1 MDIEGH
7 LPTKVLLVDDEED
20 FAQLLARRLETRGM
34 RVTAVTCGEEAVSLV
49 GKRAFDVA
57 VVDLSMPGIDG
68 LETLRQIKARRPN
81 LEVLML
87 TGHAT
92 VAGGIEAMKQGACDF
107 LLKPVEMEELLA
119 KIETAKQSRLTARHR
134 KADAEMQDIL
144 KRMSW

>member
-1 MDIEGH
+1 MDIESH
-7 LPTKVLLVDDEED
+7 LPTKVLLIDDEED

-34 RVTAVTCGEEAVSLV
+34 RVTTVSCGEEAVALV
-49 GKRAFDVA
+49 RKQAFDVA

-68 LETLRQIKARRPN
+68 IETLRQLKGIRPN

-92 VAGGIEAMKQGACDF
+92 VAGGIEAMKQGASDF
-107 LLKPVEMEELLA
+107 LQKPAEMEELLA
-119 KIETAKQSRLTARHR
+119 KIETARQSRLTALHQ
-134 KADAEMQDIL
+134 KEDARMQDIL